1 LGEALDELEGRADPL
16 TTAVLSGFLA
26 ITYARLGE
34 FAAAERA
41 LSRAERYAAQG
52 DEIARLDSLIARTA
66 IHLESG
72 DIDEGSALA
81 AQCAETSEVLG
92 AVSCAVA
99 ANVFLGQGRLIQ
111 EDALGAKGPLERGL
125 ELSLVTYMAPMRT
138 LAKGMLGSVRARLGD
153 IPAGDAGWN
162 DALAAAHE
170 GGDRF
175 GEAVT
180 LWGRARTHV
189 RQSTPDWAAAL
200 TDLDAA
206 VVLFEAMDARPSVAR
221 ALRDRAQVLRALGHT
236 SEGDDAER
244 RSRELA
250 NQIGLKDFK

>member
-1 LGEALDELEGRADPL
+1 SEALDELEGRADPL

-34 FAAAERA
+34 FADAERA
-41 LSRAERYAAQG
+41 LSRADRYAAQG

-111 EDALGAKGPLERGL
+111 EDALGAKGPRERGA
-125 ELSLVTYMAPMRT
+125 TGRRC
-138 LAKGMLGSVRARLGD
+138 SVRSAT
-153 IPAGDAGWN
+153 PPKATTPSAGHANW
-162 DALAAAHE
+162 
-170 GGDRF
+170 RI
-175 GEAVT
+175 
-180 LWGRARTHV
+180 
-189 RQSTPDWAAAL
+189 
-200 TDLDAA
+200 
-206 VVLFEAMDARPSVAR
+206 
-221 ALRDRAQVLRALGHT
+221 
-236 SEGDDAER
+236 
-244 RSRELA
+244 RSA
-250 NQIGLKDFK
+250 